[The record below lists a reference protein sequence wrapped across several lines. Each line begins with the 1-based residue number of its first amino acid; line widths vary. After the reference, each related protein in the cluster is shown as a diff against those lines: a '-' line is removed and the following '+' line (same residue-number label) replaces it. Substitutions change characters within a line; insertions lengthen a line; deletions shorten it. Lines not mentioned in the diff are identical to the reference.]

1 MAPLL
6 STLVVPSGGRW
17 RFRGNIWRPTVTWP
31 AHHAPAYLIGSDE
44 AARLADSFRFD
55 ACLKRER
62 LLDILRSAAT
72 A

>member
-1 MAPLL
+1 MTQSARLR
-6 STLVVPSGGRW
+6 RW
-17 RFRGNIWRPTVTWP
+17 PPDFARCFPGV
-31 AHHAPAYLIGSDE
+31 GSDE

-62 LLDILRSAAT
+62 LIDILRSAAT

>member
-1 MAPLL
+1 L
-6 STLVVPSGGRW
+6 SPVADGFPNRYVANP
-17 RFRGNIWRPTVTWP
+17 GNSRQGV
-31 AHHAPAYLIGSDE
+31 GSDE

>member
-1 MAPLL
+1 MFEGLVFESCCRRVSESLRDESREL
-6 STLVVPSGGRW
+6 SPGV
-17 RFRGNIWRPTVTWP
+17 
-31 AHHAPAYLIGSDE
+31 GSDE